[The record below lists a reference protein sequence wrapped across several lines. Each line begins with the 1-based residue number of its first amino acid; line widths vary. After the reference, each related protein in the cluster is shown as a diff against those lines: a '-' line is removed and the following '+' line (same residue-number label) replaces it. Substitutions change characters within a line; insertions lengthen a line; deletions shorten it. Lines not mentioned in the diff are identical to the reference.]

1 MAAQGGMR
9 QQAVTMENF
18 ALDRLVVVNGK
29 SGVHGTAVSDFAGTL
44 TTSKSGESALHED
57 R

>member
-1 MAAQGGMR
+1 MR